1 MQMARL
7 LSVNIGM
14 PKNVSWHGKTVH
26 TGIWKTSAAGP
37 RMVRARNLDGDG
49 QGDLAGHG
57 GEQRAVLVY
66 QVESLAYWY
75 EYLGREGSRSGSGL
89 GSGGAEGGFG
99 FGAFGENFT
108 VEGLADDEV
117 CIGDRYRIGEA
128 EFEVTQPR
136 VTCYR
141 LGMRLDTPTLP
152 SLLVAHGR
160 PGFYLRV
167 LTEGMVQAG
176 DEIICT
182 RRGPH
187 ELTVADIDALLYLPN
202 RDREK
207 LQAAVD
213 IPALSPGWRQ
223 SFQDLLER
231 GVGEDGGS
239 SSSSS
244 SMAAS
249 ESVSA
254 SVPGIGV
261 GSGWRGLR
269 PLRVEAVVP
278 ESSTIM
284 SVYLAAEDGSALP
297 AALPGQYLTLRV
309 PEAGD
314 PAPIRSYSLSSAP
327 GSGAYRISVKLEGLV
342 SGYVHTKLCVGAS
355 IQAVVPRG
363 EFVLVP
369 GAEPVLLISAGVGVT
384 PVLAMLHEL
393 AAECSERE
401 VWWLH
406 TARDAEQQA
415 FAREAHGLLSTL
427 PAAHELVFHTASDGV
442 RSDGGFAE
450 SPGGGSGVLAE
461 GSAGA
466 PSGGGDDRA
475 SGCWATEG
483 LAEERDA
490 ASSGRRDG
498 PWGCGVPGGL
508 AGGRDAAS
516 AGGGDGVSDGGAA
529 GVLSGGR
536 AGGSDDAGG
545 GAWDGNGVSAALPVS
560 VRRGRLSAGVLSGL
574 GLPSSA
580 SAYICGPE
588 RFMTDM
594 TVALVGLGLD
604 RGSVHTEL
612 FGALAPINPGVTEI
626 VRVPPHPPVGEPGD
640 GPLVT
645 FARSGLTVPW
655 DADAAPSLLEFAEAC
670 DVPTRW
676 ACRAGVCHTC
686 VTALIAGE
694 AAYRP
699 DPLEL
704 PAPGQVLVCC
714 ARPTSDLVL
723 DL

>member
-1 MQMARL
+1 MWMARL
-7 LSVNIGM
+7 LSVNVGM
-14 PKNVSWHGKTVH
+14 PKDVSWHGKTVH
-26 TGIWKTSAAGP
+26 TGIWKTSVAGP
-37 RMVRARNLDGDG
+37 RMARALNLDGDG

-66 QVESLAYWY
+66 QAESLAYWY
-75 EYLGREGSRSGSGL
+75 EYLGRERLQSGL
-89 GSGGAEGGFG
+89 GSQSAERGFG
-99 FGAFGENFT
+99 FGSFGENFT

-152 SLLVAHGR
+152 SLLVEHGR
-160 PGFYLRV
+160 PGFYMRV
-167 LTEGMVQAG
+167 LAEGRVQAG

-182 RRGPH
+182 QRGPH

-207 LQAAVD
+207 LEAAVD

-231 GVGEDGGS
+231 GYREDGGASASGS
-239 SSSSS
+239 SSATSG
-244 SMAAS
+244 
-249 ESVSA
+249 SA
-254 SVPGIGV
+254 IGV
-261 GSGWRGLR
+261 EPGWRGLR
-269 PLRVEAVVP
+269 SLRVEAVVP
-278 ESSTIM
+278 ESSTIT
-284 SVYLAAEDGSALP
+284 SVYLAAEDGTALP
-297 AALPGQYLTLRV
+297 PALPGQYLTLRV
-309 PEAGD
+309 PAAGD
-314 PAPIRSYSLSSAP
+314 PPPIRSYSLSSAP
-327 GSGAYRISVKLEGLV
+327 GSDAYRISVKREGLV
-342 SGYVHTKLCVGAS
+342 SGYVHTKLHVGAS
-355 IQAVVPRG
+355 VQVAAPRG
-363 EFVLVP
+363 EFVLAS

-384 PVLAMLHEL
+384 PVLAMLHRL
-393 AAECSERE
+393 AAERSERE

-406 TARDAEQQA
+406 TARDAGQQA
-415 FAREAHGLLSTL
+415 FAREAHELLGTL
-427 PAAHELVFHTASDGV
+427 PSAHELVFHTASDGAL
-442 RSDGGFAE
+442 SGGE
-450 SPGGGSGVLAE
+450 SAASSGGEPDVLADRRVAA
-461 GSAGA
+461 S
-466 PSGGGDDRA
+466 SGGGDGA
-475 SGCWATEG
+475 SVYGAMG
-483 LAEERDA
+483 GSIGGMAAASPGERDG
-490 ASSGRRDG
+490 AS
-498 PWGCGVPGGL
+498 V
-508 AGGRDAAS
+508 
-516 AGGGDGVSDGGAA
+516 GGAA
-529 GVLSGGR
+529 GVSFEERG
-536 AGGSDDAGG
+536 GGSAGVGAGALGG
-545 GAWDGNGVSAALPVS
+545 GASDVSPVA
-560 VRRGRLSAGVLSGL
+560 VRRGRLSGHVLAGL
-574 GLPSSA
+574 GLPLSA

-594 TVALVGLGLD
+594 TEALVGLGLE

-612 FGALAPINPGVTEI
+612 FGALAPINPGVTE
-626 VRVPPHPPVGEPGD
+626 VARVSPHPPMGEPGD

-694 AAYRP
+694 AAYLP

-704 PAPGQVLVCC
+704 PAAGQVLICC